1 MTALER
7 RIRATERLG
16 SEAIATLLR
25 AASSALAGDRTD
37 GSEGDLPPAILARLQ
52 RDAARARALYESLS
66 GTAELDAAF
75 HDLALIARDGG
86 ERILAVAALVDRLV
100 DEAERIGGSRAGR
113 GAYKRQQVKA
123 ALLYA
128 ARRGGYAVPW
138 VPSFLEPA
146 LFSIGADIVID
157 FTVAHVNAHALWQ
170 RELTPAPAGFALRI
184 AAPLLL
190 AIRIGIR
197 RASELLAGIA
207 WSLVLAANRLAP
219 SLRGMVDR
227 LVAPDATAL
236 RALTD
241 LREFLTANPRFGAD
255 LAALFAIATRQ
266 AETLA
271 DLGGAEKQAYV
282 RALILIVLRQQ
293 GIVGLSALFDRIIET
308 AVTVGIDATV
318 ALFNRRGLF
327 RPGAAA

>member
-7 RIRATERLG
+7 SIRTTERLG
-16 SEAIATLLR
+16 SEAIAALLR
-25 AASSALAGDRTD
+25 AASSALSDDRAD
-37 GSEGDLPPAILARLQ
+37 GSEGDLPPAVLARLQ

-66 GTAELDAAF
+66 GTAGFGAAV

-100 DEAERIGGSRAGR
+100 DEAERLGGSRAGR

-128 ARRGGYAVPW
+128 ARRGGYAMPW
-138 VPSFLEPA
+138 VPSILEPV

-157 FTVAHVNAHALWQ
+157 FTVAHINAHALWQ
-170 RELTPAPAGFALRI
+170 PGQAPAGLALRVV
-184 AAPLLL
+184 APPLL

-207 WSLVLAANRLAP
+207 WALVLAANRPAP

-227 LVAPDATAL
+227 LVAPDPAAL
-236 RALTD
+236 CALTN
-241 LREFLTANPRFGAD
+241 LRDFLAANPRFVTD

-266 AETLA
+266 AETLT
-271 DLGGAEKQAYV
+271 DLSGAEKQAYV

-293 GIVGLSALFDRIIET
+293 GIVGLSPLLDRIIEA
-308 AVTVGIDATV
+308 AVTIGIDATV

-327 RPGAAA
+327 RPEAVA